1 MSQNTNE
8 IIEGSHPVDK
18 LYERAMT
25 FAKNK
30 TSKEGSSAGISNLYV
45 LQKIDKDGNVTGE
58 YYGMNMMTDY
68 GMNQYFLQNDT
79 FPTNIYIGNG
89 TGSFNHTTNALLS
102 AVTTT
107 ASTLSS
113 STKSYAYP
121 MYYDNISGLI
131 TCVCK
136 YIDVYFDYNISGITD
151 TITISEYGIGT
162 AYNALW
168 THSWVYD
175 ITGAQTYVTK
185 ETNEKLSIT
194 VFLCMSYYESLITDG
209 YADERYTMITT
220 MARFFNRMAENN
232 IYTYKRYNRGNARS
246 YTNTK
251 SKFENNTIDFV
262 TNLTEF
268 TMYNGSGNDSGYI
281 DGFVQWH
288 SGFMTLE
295 PQRLDTPENF
305 EVTIYPMN
313 NTPTGLSDNFGHP
326 DKTSQFTQ
334 ADITSVA
341 LFNYKTGNWDN
352 YESFINDK
360 NYCYCET
367 PLATQ
372 FATPIYYTNNN
383 TVVLMYVYQNIR
395 VDDPIIGLK
404 NLDLSTVYAT
414 NKYWDVSSWIF
425 ISDFNN
431 IPEAAQT
438 ARYWITTTNQVSIDP
453 IRKSK
458 AFRLIP
464 TNGDYEVL
472 GEWTGTGT
480 GCYSTCDNYEYGWYM
495 HGNTVFVPSNKLK
508 FTIPGADGGT
518 SKNGITTFTYGKW
531 LIIFP
536 STTTYLLTDMSDL
549 TSVPTP
555 ETKTPLFTTATNC
568 LSNCYRT
575 STDTGILCLQ
585 SLSASEATI
594 IDLRNNGFKQSLLNS
609 KLAACVW
616 GTNTIAYIPS
626 DDTTKIRIY
635 DVTVSGDIKEFTIPD
650 GVESI
655 PLMFAHRDYIWITN
669 GSSYSYVIDI
679 RDGTITGCE
688 NTIPLNSELNYIEFT
703 AVDAAMI
710 IYKYTPNLPE
720 KACYVRYDN
729 PTVPGNLSMYNR
741 SISTSSITGRSV
753 YTLRYIH
760 ENTLALIMSIG
771 YYSSSKTGSYNTV
784 CDFGRFLKNGAVAWG
799 SNDNNTY
806 ASHIPYGEFIIFDYT
821 AKVPTEYKMHHK
833 VIGTTNTITTL
844 NKIKNISGKQWT
856 VSITNIPEFNGL
868 PPGKVQ

>member
-68 GMNQYFLQNDT
+68 GMNQYFLQNQT

-121 MYYDNISGLI
+121 LYYDNISGLI

-220 MARFFNRMAENN
+220 MARFFNRMVENN
-232 IYTYKRYNRGNARS
+232 IYTYKRYNNANTRS

-262 TNLTEF
+262 TNLTGF

-305 EVTIYPMN
+305 EVIIYPMN

-326 DKTSQFTQ
+326 DKKPQFTQ

-367 PLATQ
+367 PLTSY
-372 FATPIYYTNNN
+372 FPTPIYYTNNN

-395 VDDPIIGLK
+395 VDDPIIGLD

-414 NKYWDVSSWIF
+414 DKYWDVSSWIF

-431 IPEAAQT
+431 IPEEAQT

-480 GCYSTCDNYEYGWYM
+480 GCYSACDNYEYGWYM
-495 HGNTVFVPSNKLK
+495 HGNTVFVPSSKLK
-508 FTIPGADGGT
+508 FTIGNNGT
-518 SKNGITTFTYGKW
+518 TANATFTYGKW
-531 LIIFP
+531 LVVFN

-549 TSVPTP
+549 TSAPTP

-616 GTNTIAYIPS
+616 GTNTIAYIPA

-679 RDGTITGCE
+679 RDGTTTGCE

-784 CDFGRFLKNGAVAWG
+784 CDFGRFLKTGTASSYVY
-799 SNDNNTY
+799 NDNNTY
-806 ASHIPYGEFIIFDYT
+806 ASHIPFGEFIIFDYT
-821 AKVPTEYKMHHK
+821 TKVPTEYKMYHK
-833 VIGTTNTITTL
+833 IIGTTNTITTL